1 MLEASNIKHQNK
13 ALGEE
18 INPEPFSIPINGRI
32 AVYDNMRSIPRI
44 IELSYDSIKN
54 FLEQSPQLIYS
65 LSHQQG
71 GLIPYTIIKEVIENL
86 IHANF
91 KEIIV
96 TIMDDGNHIIVSD
109 QGPGINDK
117 EKAFM
122 PGYTSATQSMKK
134 YIRGVG
140 SGLPIV
146 KETIIFSGG
155 SVNITD
161 NIKTGTVI
169 SLKIE
174 KPQIKSPELKK
185 EYQDRNLSRTVL
197 DDYKGQKDITNDI
210 SIISHDSFG
219 GGTEKTHQE
228 EIENLKLSLRQIK
241 ILSLIL
247 EFEETGPSK
256 IANELGFS
264 LSTSYREL
272 IFLESLGLLTLT
284 DSGKRKL
291 TVKGKNYLEY
301 YSNNF

>member
-1 MLEASNIKHQNK
+1 M
-13 ALGEE
+13 
-18 INPEPFSIPINGRI
+18 PELQTFKQKNDTHDKETTDMPMPVNGRV
-32 AVYDNMRSIPRI
+32 AVYDNMHSIPRI
-44 IELSYDSIKN
+44 VDLSYESIKN
-54 FLEQSPQLIYS
+54 FLDETPQIIYS

-71 GLIPYTIIKEVIENL
+71 GQIPYTTIKEVVENL

-91 KEIIV
+91 KEIAI
-96 TIMDDGNHIIVSD
+96 TIMDNGNHIIVSD
-109 QGPGINDK
+109 QGPGIYDK

-122 PGYTSATQSMKK
+122 PGYSSATQSMKK

-161 NIKTGTVI
+161 NIKNGTVI

-174 KPQIKSPELKK
+174 KASKELQSLNK
-185 EYQDRNLSRTVL
+185 EYLPKDSAGIGMNNQVI
-197 DDYKGQKDITNDI
+197 KDIT
-210 SIISHDSFG
+210 
-219 GGTEKTHQE
+219 EKTGTTYPE
-228 EIENLKLSLRQIK
+228 KLEREIEKPSQYDAENLKLSIRQIK

-247 EFEETGPSK
+247 ELEDTGPSK

-272 IFLESLGLLTLT
+272 ISLENLKLLSLTE
-284 DSGKRKL
+284 SGKRKL
-291 TVKGKNYLEY
+291 TLKGKKYLEY